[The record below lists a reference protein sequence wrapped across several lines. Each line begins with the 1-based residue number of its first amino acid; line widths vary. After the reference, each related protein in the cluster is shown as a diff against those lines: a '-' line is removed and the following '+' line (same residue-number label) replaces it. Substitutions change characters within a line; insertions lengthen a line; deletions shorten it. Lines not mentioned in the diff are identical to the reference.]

1 MRTNGLHHVTAVA
14 GDPEENRRFYTDT
27 LGSRLVKRTVN
38 FDDTTMYHLYYGNT
52 TGGPGT
58 AITFFTFQ
66 RARPGRPGRGQAVA
80 TAFAVPPGSLDYW
93 ANRLADSEAT
103 VENRTTWF
111 GAAVRSLTDP
121 DGGERR
127 RYVADGDHATVVD
140 VLTREPPRGRP
151 GVGTVHHVA
160 FRAADD
166 AEQDAWRER
175 IEAALPPLDARINAA
190 ADGSTREPAAVEGSD
205 AE

>member
-121 DGGERR
+121 DGGE
-127 RYVADGDHATVVD
+127 
-140 VLTREPPRGRP
+140 
-151 GVGTVHHVA
+151 
-160 FRAADD
+160 
-166 AEQDAWRER
+166 DAWRER